1 MKIVLGCDHGGYAY
15 KTELIKFLHELGH
28 ETIDVGTYDDEAPTS
43 WSEFGVKAALK
54 VQSKEAEV
62 GIVFC
67 RSGQGVTIAA
77 NKVTGVYCGLV
88 YNDKNAELCKTHDG
102 CNMIAFPAD
111 YCSIEDVK
119 RRVVLF
125 LNAKFEGGRH
135 AIRLNQLKDYEIS
148 GKI

>member
-15 KTELIKFLHELGH
+15 KTELIKFLNENGY
-28 ETIDVGTYDDEAPTS
+28 ETIDVGTYDGDSPAS
-43 WSEFGVKAALK
+43 WSVYGLKAALMIK
-54 VQSKEAEV
+54 NKEADV

-77 NKVTGVYCGLV
+77 NKVDGVYCGLA

-119 RRVVLF
+119 KRTLLF
-125 LNAKFEGGRH
+125 LNAEFEGGRH
-135 AIRLNQLKDYEIS
+135 LERLNQLKDYEKS
-148 GKI
+148 KN

>member
-15 KTELIKFLHELGH
+15 KKELIAFLNEKGY
-28 ETIDVGTYDDEAPTS
+28 ETIDVGTDGGDTPAS

-54 VQSKEAEV
+54 VQSGEADV

-77 NKVTGVYCGLV
+77 NKVKGIYCGLV
-88 YNDKNAELCKTHDG
+88 YNDKNAQLCKTHDG

-111 YCSIEDVK
+111 YCTIEEVK
-119 RRVVLF
+119 RRAILF
-125 LNAKFEGGRH
+125 LEAEFEGGRH
-135 AIRLNQLKDYEIS
+135 LTRLNQLKNYENNNEI
-148 GKI
+148 

>member
-1 MKIVLGCDHGGYAY
+1 MKIVLGCDHGGYLY
-15 KTELIKFLHELGH
+15 KTELIKYLNELGY
-28 ETIDVGTYDDEAPTS
+28 ETIDVGTYTNETPAS

-54 VQSKEAEV
+54 VQNKEADV

-77 NKVTGVYCGLV
+77 NKVEGVYCGLV
-88 YNDKNAELCKTHDG
+88 YNDKNAQLCKTHDG

-119 RRVVLF
+119 RRALLF
-125 LNAKFEGGRH
+125 LNAEFEGGRH
-135 AIRLNQLKDYEIS
+135 EERLNQLKAFEKFK
-148 GKI
+148 KI